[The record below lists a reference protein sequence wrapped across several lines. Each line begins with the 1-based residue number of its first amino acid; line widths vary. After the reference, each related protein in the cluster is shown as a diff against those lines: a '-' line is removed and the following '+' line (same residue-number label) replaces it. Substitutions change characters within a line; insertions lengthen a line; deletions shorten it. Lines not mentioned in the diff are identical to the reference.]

1 MSSITAVTPF
11 AEGANSTKLQQ
22 GHPEKVLKRDNGNI
36 LGG

>member
-1 MSSITAVTPF
+1 MYLRLNPYAVRGPY
-11 AEGANSTKLQQ
+11 L